1 VTQLVTNGLAVRM
14 AVLFELLGSG
24 SNLEGVA

>member
-1 VTQLVTNGLAVRM
+1 VRM

-24 SNLEGVA
+24 SGIGGVDAPTETGARP